1 MRLWCKSIKQVTPSR
16 NQQYKMIKPV
26 SQDECRLFL
35 LEFFSKAAAAALAEE
50 LFRLEEE
57 EQENIC
63 LGANIC
69 SGWEEFPSFEAAQA
83 SVQGAYIP
91 DGIHFSGGFLLK
103 K

>member
-1 MRLWCKSIKQVTPSR
+1 MTACQ

-26 SQDECRLFL
+26 SQSEACQFL
-35 LEFFSKAAAAALAEE
+35 CEFFSPAAATALAAE

-63 LGANIC
+63 LGASIC

-83 SVQGAYIP
+83 SQNHIALGVAF
-91 DGIHFSGGFLLK
+91 DGGVLLK

>member
-1 MRLWCKSIKQVTPSR
+1 
-16 NQQYKMIKPV
+16 MIKPI
-26 SQDECRLFL
+26 SQSECADFL
-35 LEFFSKAAAAALAEE
+35 RKFFSRPAAEALAEE

-69 SGWEEFPSFEAAQA
+69 SEWGEFSSFQAAQA
-83 SVQGAYIP
+83 SQNHPALGVA
-91 DGIHFSGGFLLK
+91 FNGGFLLK

>member
-1 MRLWCKSIKQVTPSR
+1 MT
-16 NQQYKMIKPV
+16 KPV

-35 LEFFSKAAAAALAEE
+35 LEFFSKEAAAALAEE

-57 EQENIC
+57 KQENIC
-63 LGANIC
+63 LGANIATE
-69 SGWEEFPSFEAAQA
+69 WEEFSSFQAAQA

-91 DGIHFSGGFLLK
+91 HGIHFPGGFLLK

>member
-1 MRLWCKSIKQVTPSR
+1 MT
-16 NQQYKMIKPV
+16 KPV

-35 LEFFSKAAAAALAEE
+35 LEFFSKEAAAALTVE

-57 EQENIC
+57 EQENYC
-63 LGANIC
+63 LGASVC
-69 SGWEEFPSFEAAQA
+69 SGWEEFPSFKAAQA

-91 DGIHFSGGFLLK
+91 DGIYFPGGFLLK

>member
-1 MRLWCKSIKQVTPSR
+1 MT
-16 NQQYKMIKPV
+16 KPV

-35 LEFFSKAAAAALAEE
+35 LEFFSKEAAAALAEE

-63 LGANIC
+63 LGASIC

-83 SVQGAYIP
+83 SQNHPALGVAF
-91 DGIHFSGGFLLK
+91 DGGFLLK